1 MFMKD
6 CMWAEIFF
14 TKQDEEHK
22 IMLVDPQ
29 INQVQMI
36 VETVQARLSDLQRE
50 EAKGLRNHLG

>member
-1 MFMKD
+1 
-6 CMWAEIFF
+6 MWAVIFF

-36 VETVQARLSDLQRE
+36 VETAQCRLSDLQRE
-50 EAKGLRNHLG
+50 DPKGLRNHLGYGIRKT